1 LHRSGLATIRR
12 LMSPPKDPP
21 AAWAV
26 EATGLSKRF
35 GRTWA
40 LANVTFRVPVNSVF
54 LVAGKNGSGK
64 TTLFRV
70 LTTAIRADAG
80 SASVGGV
87 DLRERNLIRRR
98 TALLSHHAYAYES
111 LSAAENL
118 LVFAHMLGAP
128 RGIVPALLEQVGLS
142 PVAGEPMSSFSAGMR
157 RRVALARLL
166 LQIEN
171 ACPEVIF
178 LDEPYAA
185 LDPEGVALIDRLV
198 QRLRTDGRTVVIVS
212 HQLEHSAPLATHA
225 ALLESGR
232 LVWEGVPRE
241 LLSRIERST
250 E

>member
-1 LHRSGLATIRR
+1 MSER
-12 LMSPPKDPP
+12 LDQQAS
-21 AAWAV
+21 WAV
-26 EATGLSKRF
+26 ETTGLSKRF

-40 LANVTFRVPVNSVF
+40 LANVTFRVPANSVF

-70 LTTAIRADAG
+70 LTTAIRPDTG
-80 SASVGGV
+80 SASVDGV

-118 LVFAHMLGAP
+118 LVFAQMSGTS
-128 RGIVPALLEQVGLS
+128 RGIVPGLLEQVGLH
-142 PVAGEPMSSFSAGMR
+142 PGAVEPMSSFSAGMR

-171 ACPEVIF
+171 GAPQVIF

-185 LDPEGVALIDRLV
+185 LDPEGVSLVDRLV
-198 QRLRTDGRTVVIVS
+198 QRLHREGRTVVIVS
-212 HQLEHSAPLATHA
+212 HQLERSTTLATHA
-225 ALLESGR
+225 VLLESGR
-232 LVWEGVPRE
+232 LVWEGLPRD
-241 LLSRIERST
+241 LKSRIDLRTSP
-250 E
+250 

>member
-1 LHRSGLATIRR
+1 MRR
-12 LMSPPKDPP
+12 LMSSPPDLRSP
-21 AAWAV
+21 WAV

-70 LTTAIRADAG
+70 LTTAIRADLG
-80 SASVGGV
+80 SARVGGL
-87 DLRERNLIRRR
+87 DLSERNLIRRR

-111 LSAAENL
+111 LSAAEIL
-118 LVFAHMLGAP
+118 LVLAQMSGAS
-128 RGIVPALLEQVGLS
+128 RGIVPGLLEHVGLS
-142 PVAGEPMSSFSAGMR
+142 AVAGEPMSSFSAGMR
-157 RRVALARLL
+157 RRLALARLL

-171 ACPEVIF
+171 ASPEVIF

-198 QRLRTDGRTVVIVS
+198 QRLHADGRTVVIVS
-212 HQLEHSAPLATHA
+212 HQLERSAPLATHA
-225 ALLESGR
+225 ALLENGR
-232 LVWEGVPRE
+232 LVWEGVPGE
-241 LLSRIERST
+241 LMSRSELRSNQ
-250 E
+250 